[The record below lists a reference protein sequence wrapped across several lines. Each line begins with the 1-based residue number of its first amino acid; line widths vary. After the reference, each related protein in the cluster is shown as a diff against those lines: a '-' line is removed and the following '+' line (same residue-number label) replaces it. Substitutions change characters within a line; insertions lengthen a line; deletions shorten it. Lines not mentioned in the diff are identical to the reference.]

1 MRGEIVAIETAAT
14 VLRTP
19 EGETVRVPNGTVLAS
34 IVTVHSPA
42 RGGSALA
49 VSGE

>member
-1 MRGEIVAIETAAT
+1 VRGEIVAIETAAT

-19 EGETVRVPNGTVLAS
+19 EGETVRVPNGTVLSS
-34 IVTVHSPA
+34 IVTVRSPA